1 MRKKEKLSNFTLGDL
16 FGETVEGHSE
26 NVIFSMYL
34 AAHQHKWYQQMELEA
49 LSQSASH
56 VSGGV
61 FGWWPPIA

>member
-1 MRKKEKLSNFTLGDL
+1 MRKKETLSNFTLGDL
-16 FGETVEGHSE
+16 FGETVEGNSE